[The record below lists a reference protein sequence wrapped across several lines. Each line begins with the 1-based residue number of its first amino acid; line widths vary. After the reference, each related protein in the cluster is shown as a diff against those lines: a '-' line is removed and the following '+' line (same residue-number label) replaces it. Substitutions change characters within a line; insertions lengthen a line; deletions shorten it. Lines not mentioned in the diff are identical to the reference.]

1 MKSKFMIVAACIA
14 TLTAVPA
21 SAQLLGGG
29 GGGGLLGGSIGGVGG
44 SLGGTLGGSGSG
56 GIGLD
61 RSIDLDNGRVGANG
75 SGNGR
80 ADGNASGSLTRRDK
94 SRSGSATRWVPAM
107 RAMPWA
113 MCVIG
118 PPMASGQYGIVRTVP
133 SVQPRTGLDR
143 PLARFVIGQDR
154 PLAAQPAL

>member
-61 RSIDLDNGRVGANG
+61 RSIDLDNGRVGG
-75 SGNGR
+75 ER
-80 ADGNASGSLTRRDK
+80 
-94 SRSGSATRWVPAM
+94 
-107 RAMPWA
+107 
-113 MCVIG
+113 
-118 PPMASGQYGIVRTVP
+118 
-133 SVQPRTGLDR
+133 
-143 PLARFVIGQDR
+143 IGQWPGRWQCQRFTDPPGQEPQR
-154 PLAAQPAL
+154 QRVGFGQRIGGWQSGGRHAGYQRCAQCRGQCA